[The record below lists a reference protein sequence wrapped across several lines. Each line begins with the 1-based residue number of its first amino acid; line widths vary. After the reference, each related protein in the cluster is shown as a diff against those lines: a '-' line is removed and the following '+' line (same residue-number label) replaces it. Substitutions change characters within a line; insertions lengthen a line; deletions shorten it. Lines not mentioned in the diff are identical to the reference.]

1 MTLTDEEGRIAVK
14 AARSVIDA
22 ESSGKHAEPSLPD
35 SFSQKSGV
43 FVTVSWYPSGEL
55 RGCIGIP
62 EPVFS
67 LAEALP
73 KAAASACHDPRFHDL
88 TLREARGCTV
98 EVTVLTTPVE
108 LKFKDK
114 DEMLSQIEL
123 GRDGVIMEYMGR
135 RALFLPQVAP
145 EQGWNKQQMFDALSF
160 KAGLNRDAWRKEG
173 VRVWNFKG
181 EAFSEKM
188 PYGEVVRK

>member
-1 MTLTDEEGRIAVK
+1 MTLTDEEGKIAVK
-14 AARSVIDA
+14 AARIVIDA
-22 ESSGKHAEPSLPD
+22 ESSGKHAEPPLPD

-43 FVTVSWYPSGEL
+43 FVTISWYPSGEL

-67 LAEALP
+67 LAEALL
-73 KAAASACHDPRFHDL
+73 KAASSACHDPRFHDL
-88 TLREARGCTV
+88 TLREVRGCTV
-98 EVTVLTTPVE
+98 EVTVLTPPVE

-123 GRDGVIMEYMGR
+123 GRDGVIMECTGR

-145 EQGWNKQQMFDALSF
+145 EQGWNKQQMFEALSF

-181 EAFSEKM
+181 EVFSEKM
-188 PYGEVVRK
+188 PYGEVVRI